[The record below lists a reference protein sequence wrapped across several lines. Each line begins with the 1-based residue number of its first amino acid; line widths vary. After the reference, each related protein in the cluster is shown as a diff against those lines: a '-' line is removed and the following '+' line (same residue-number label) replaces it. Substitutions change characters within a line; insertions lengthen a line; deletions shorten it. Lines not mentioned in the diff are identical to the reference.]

1 MEVPRSAKVH
11 SFNSSFLTTSCIV
24 AVATTRMH
32 SYGAWSAT
40 IRRAVACK
48 FPTVVSSS
56 ATWAHRSGS
65 CPRFRN
71 SRRYFY
77 PTYPGHGGI
86 SSSRRHYSASM
97 ENKEDTLLRA
107 QATLA
112 KLTSLT
118 PRSAAHLGCL
128 LSAAE
133 QTESNPSSSSVQ
145 ITGAFDVI
153 IAYGHGLRQMHS
165 LWAGPNSLRAEVR
178 NSHTRRPTF
187 I

>member
-1 MEVPRSAKVH
+1 MMLERKEGSRSGFELWKFPDRQNVH
-11 SFNSSFLTTSCIV
+11 SINSSFLTTSCIV

-77 PTYPGHGGI
+77 PIYLSHGGL
-86 SSSRRHYSASM
+86 SSSRRHYSVSM
-97 ENKEDTLLRA
+97 ESKEDTLLRA
-107 QATLA
+107 QAALA

-133 QTESNPSSSSVQ
+133 QTETSRTSSSVQ
-145 ITGAFDVI
+145 IAGAFDVI
-153 IAYGHGLRQMHS
+153 IAYGM
-165 LWAGPNSLRAEVR
+165 A
-178 NSHTRRPTF
+178 
-187 I
+187 